1 MDMREQSAEMEA
13 THPDSTSIN
22 QFTSPEVEQATE
34 TIEET
39 ATTAKILSKDEI
51 IEKLSE
57 IANANVEDI
66 SRDEV
71 GRLKQ
76 MFYAIRREEISAEK
90 QAFTD
95 SGNDAEAFSP
105 QPDTKEDTL
114 KEILNTIKDKKAEQI
129 RRIEAEQQEN
139 FNRKS
144 ALIDEI
150 TTMSADTDNV
160 NRHFTRFKEIQQEFK
175 ETGDVPAPLA
185 TDLWKRYQDA
195 VERFY
200 DQLKINKDLR
210 DYDFKKN
217 LEIKELL
224 CEQAEKLSEEADVIT
239 AFRRLQEL
247 HDKWRDAG
255 PVAKENRETIWTRF
269 KDASAAVN
277 KRYQAFFEER
287 KLREQQNEEAKTA
300 ICEELEALD
309 FNALKSYS
317 AWDAMT
323 RTILDAQARWKKIGF
338 ASKKSNN
345 TLYDRYRSV
354 CDRFFSEKA
363 TYYKSVKEEL
373 EINLRKKIELC
384 EKAEALME
392 SDDWKS
398 TTDTLVELQK
408 QWKTIGTVP
417 KKHSDSVWHRFQ
429 TACDTFFD
437 RKKKAHSGT
446 RQIEIANL
454 KAKKALIAS
463 LAAINDE
470 TPRDEAIK
478 TVKDAIAQ
486 WGQIGHVPFREKDKI
501 YEHYR
506 KLVDEL
512 YERLDIRENRAGMA
526 RFESTI
532 TELKSDTQ
540 KLYKERE
547 RLVRAYE
554 QKNAEL
560 TTCENNM
567 GFFTS
572 KSKSGDSMLK
582 ELERRVQRVKEE
594 LATLEQKIKF
604 IDSTLA

>member
-1 MDMREQSAEMEA
+1 MREQSAEME
-13 THPDSTSIN
+13 TTTPDSTSIN
-22 QFTSPEVEQATE
+22 QITSPEVEPATE
-34 TIEET
+34 TTEGT

-51 IEKLSE
+51 IKKLSE
-57 IANANVEDI
+57 IADANAEDI

-71 GRLKQ
+71 SHLKQ

-90 QAFTD
+90 LVFTD
-95 SGNDAEAFSP
+95 AGNDAETFMP
-105 QPDTKEDTL
+105 QPDPAEDKL

-129 RRIEAEQQEN
+129 RRIEAEQQDN

-150 TTMSADTDNV
+150 ATMSADTDNV

-175 ETGDVPAPLA
+175 EIGDVPAPLA
-185 TDLWKRYQDA
+185 TDLWKKYQEA

-224 CEQAEKLSEEADVIT
+224 CEQAEKLLEEADVIT

-247 HDKWRDAG
+247 HDKWRDVG
-255 PVAKENRETIWTRF
+255 PVAKENREAIWTRF

-287 KLREQQNEEAKTA
+287 KQREQQNEEAKTA

-309 FNALKSYS
+309 FNSLKSYS

-345 TLYDRYRSV
+345 SLYERYRSV

-363 TYYKSVKEEL
+363 AYYKSVKEEL

-392 SDDWKS
+392 SNDWKP

-437 RKKKAHSGT
+437 RKKKANSGT

-554 QKNAEL
+554 QKNTEL

-604 IDSTLA
+604 IDNTLA

>member
-1 MDMREQSAEMEA
+1 MREQSAEMG
-13 THPDSTSIN
+13 TTTPDSTSIN
-22 QFTSPEVEQATE
+22 QITSPEVEPATE
-34 TIEET
+34 TPEET

-57 IANANVEDI
+57 IADANAEDI

-71 GRLKQ
+71 SRLKQ

-90 QAFTD
+90 LVFTD
-95 SGNDAEAFSP
+95 AGNDAEAFMP
-105 QPDTKEDTL
+105 QPDPAEDKL

-129 RRIEAEQQEN
+129 RRIEAEQQDN

-150 TTMSADTDNV
+150 ATMSADTDNV

-175 ETGDVPAPLA
+175 EIGDVPAPLA
-185 TDLWKRYQDA
+185 TDLWKKYQEA

-224 CEQAEKLSEEADVIT
+224 CEQAEKLLEESDVIT

-247 HDKWRDAG
+247 HDKWRDVG
-255 PVAKENRETIWTRF
+255 PVAKENRETIWVRF

-287 KLREQQNEEAKTA
+287 KQREQQNEEAKTA

-309 FNALKSYS
+309 FNSLKSYS

-345 TLYDRYRSV
+345 SLYERYRNV

-363 TYYKSVKEEL
+363 AYYKSVKEEL

-392 SDDWKS
+392 SDDWKP

-437 RKKKAHSGT
+437 RKKKANSGT
-446 RQIEIANL
+446 RQVEIANL

-463 LAAINDE
+463 LAAINGE

-554 QKNAEL
+554 QKNTEL

-594 LATLEQKIKF
+594 LTTLEQKIKF